1 MGGRGASV
9 KSSKKY
15 DDKQIISEK
24 RKNSGFNSTDEFVMS
39 NFDA

>member
-24 RKNSGFNSTDEFVMS
+24 KKYSGFNSKE
-39 NFDA
+39 